1 MSKKQHTSKKMAAP
15 DTDQAFDQWVA
26 RQLHKVYDEVLS
38 EPVPDE
44 LLRLVERFDEQPAAG
59 KPRDGGNGCAKEP
72 RARTSHPTDKDDES

>member
-1 MSKKQHTSKKMAAP
+1 MSKKQGKTKQMAGA

-44 LLRLVERFDEQPAAG
+44 LLRLVERIDAAPVQHQPTSDVAEPETG
-59 KPRDGGNGCAKEP
+59 DPTEKPAKC
-72 RARTSHPTDKDDES
+72 

>member
-1 MSKKQHTSKKMAAP
+1 MSKKKSTSKQMAAP

-44 LLRLVERFDEQPAAG
+44 LLRLVERFDARSGAG
-59 KPRDGGNGCAKEP
+59 GAGTGADKRTKGARRRSTGNG
-72 RARTSHPTDKDDES
+72 DES

>member
-1 MSKKQHTSKKMAAP
+1 MSKKQRKTKQIAAT

-44 LLRLVERFDEQPAAG
+44 LLRLVERIDAAPVQHRSTSDVAEPDTG
-59 KPRDGGNGCAKEP
+59 DPTEKPTKC
-72 RARTSHPTDKDDES
+72 

>member
-1 MSKKQHTSKKMAAP
+1 MSKKQSTSKQMAP

-44 LLRLVERFDEQPAAG
+44 LLRLVERFDARSDASEPV
-59 KPRDGGNGCAKEP
+59 DGADDRTKGI
-72 RARTSHPTDKDDES
+72 RRRTSHSTDNGNES

>member
-1 MSKKQHTSKKMAAP
+1 MSKKQRKTKQMAAG

-44 LLRLVERFDEQPAAG
+44 LLRLVEQIDAAPGQRQPTSDVAEPDAVDPID
-59 KPRDGGNGCAKEP
+59 KPAKC
-72 RARTSHPTDKDDES
+72 